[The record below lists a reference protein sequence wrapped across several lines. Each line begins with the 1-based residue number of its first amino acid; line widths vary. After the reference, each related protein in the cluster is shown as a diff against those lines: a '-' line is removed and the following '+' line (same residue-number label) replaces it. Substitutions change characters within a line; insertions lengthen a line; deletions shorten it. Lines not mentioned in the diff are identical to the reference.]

1 MKALWN
7 KIVNAIR
14 RLFGGKQRFAVVWAG
29 MTNETNGKLNN
40 GQLQELAWD
49 AVRTAAEAGLKGGEA
64 RAEAV
69 RRCKDALAAIGVELA
84 DRLIDTLVQIGY
96 AQFRDTE
103 G

>member
-84 DRLIDTLVQIGY
+84 NRLIDTLVQIGY